1 MFVDSNGNLAIA
13 LTISLTILLTTM
25 ISALIISIEDDK
37 TQLTGPNIEFS
48 GPEFSLSATDF
59 KNKKLSFISLDAYFE
74 KKESKKR
81 DKLNGYTYFKFL
93 NAGINIGITSDNK
106 NLEKNKLL
114 NFDLSIFETGYSNDY
129 FSISFSIGADP
140 IDISFN
146 LYNIIRIFI

>member
-1 MFVDSNGNLAIA
+1 M
-13 LTISLTILLTTM
+13 
-25 ISALIISIEDDK
+25 
-37 TQLTGPNIEFS
+37 
-48 GPEFSLSATDF
+48 
-59 KNKKLSFISLDAYFE
+59 
-74 KKESKKR
+74 
-81 DKLNGYTYFKFL
+81 NGYTYFKFL